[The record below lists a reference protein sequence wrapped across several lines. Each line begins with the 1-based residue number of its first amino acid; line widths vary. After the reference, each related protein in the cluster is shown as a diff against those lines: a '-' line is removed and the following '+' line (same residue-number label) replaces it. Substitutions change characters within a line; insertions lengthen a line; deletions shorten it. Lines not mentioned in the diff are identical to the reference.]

1 MSLGELLKLV
11 VFRFQILMML
21 TCSIAGLHVPDVA
34 AAESASPLQDQLVYH
49 IQRIKKEM
57 KPLNLSQVPSL
68 SASEKIYLAYYGIHF
83 NDIKHYLG
91 TFKSGPYRLTAH
103 VLMPP
108 DAKAT
113 IFLLHGYLDHAGI
126 LKNLIRLCV
135 QQQLAVAMYDLPGHG
150 LSGGDSCSI
159 NDFYDYVSVFKDFI
173 EQYRAFFPNPHHFAG
188 HSTGSA
194 IALDYMHRVAS
205 KNFDKLVYIAPLVR
219 SAYWRI
225 SKANH
230 YLAKPF
236 VDSVPRVFFDNTS
249 NPQFNEF
256 IRDDPLQCTDI
267 PLKWVEALFAWNERV
282 EAYKPISHPVLILQ
296 GREDTVVDWQYN
308 IPFQKRK
315 NDLITVKWF
324 GNGRHHLLN
333 EAQPLREEV
342 LKTIGNYLQL
352 SETESNLSESQ

>member
-1 MSLGELLKLV
+1 MGFGDLFKWV
-11 VFRFQILMML
+11 VVRFQVVAML
-21 TCSIAGLHVPDVA
+21 TCGITALHVPDVEA
-34 AAESASPLQDQLVYH
+34 TESSSELQDQLVYH
-49 IQRIKKEM
+49 IQRIKKEL
-57 KPLNLSQVPSL
+57 KPLNLSHVPSL
-68 SASEKIYLAYYGIHF
+68 SASEKIYLAYYGIYF
-83 NDIKHYLG
+83 DDIKHYMG
-91 TFKSGPYRLTAH
+91 TFTSGPYRLSAH
-103 VLMPP
+103 VLMPH

-113 IFLLHGYLDHAGI
+113 IFLLHGYLDHTGI
-126 LKNLIRLCV
+126 LKNLIHLCV

-150 LSGGDSCSI
+150 LSDGDSCSI

-173 EQYRAFFPNPHHFAG
+173 EKYRAFLPNPHHFVG

-194 IALDYMHRVAS
+194 IAFDYMHRVAG
-205 KNFDKLVYIAPLVR
+205 KNFDKLIYIAPLVR
-219 SAYWRI
+219 SAYWTI

-236 VDSVPRVFFDNTS
+236 IDSVPRGFFDNTS

-256 IRDDPLQCTDI
+256 IREDPLQCADI

-333 EAQPLREEV
+333 ESEALREEV

-352 SETESNLSESQ
+352 SGTEFNLPESN